1 MMPDTPTPTPKSTL
15 TPPAPAPDIRAND
28 ARLTADQKQ
37 ERVYEVFQ
45 EISEDYDRMN
55 RIISAG
61 RQSAWKRALIRQ
73 VSQAAPRAVL
83 DVASGTGDI
92 ALQLARA
99 LPQARIV
106 ASDFSENML
115 AVAERRIKAAG
126 VTSIE
131 ISCQNAMQMSFPDA
145 SFDAVTISFGLRNM
159 PDYQQVIA
167 QCVRVLRPGGLFA
180 CLDASYPTNPV
191 VKPFF
196 RLYFAHLMPWIGR
209 VLVQAP
215 DEYQWLADST
225 EAFLTKDDLA
235 RLMESCGLGAVSY
248 RSFMLGGAALHTGI
262 KGIPVTAPAPA
273 AVMQRIVVG
282 APAGAAASAGA
293 SASVGAAAGA
303 AASAA
308 EGPA

>member
-1 MMPDTPTPTPKSTL
+1 MSL
-15 TPPAPAPDIRAND
+15 SSDIRAND
-28 ARLTADQKQ
+28 ADLTPAQKQ
-37 ERVYEVFQ
+37 ERAYEVFQ
-45 EISEDYDRMN
+45 KISEDYDRMN

-61 RQSAWKRALIRQ
+61 RQGAWKRALVRC
-73 VSQAAPRAVL
+73 VAAREPRAVL

-99 LPQARIV
+99 LPRARIV

-115 AVAERRIKAAG
+115 AVAARRIEAAG
-126 VTSIE
+126 ISTIE
-131 ISCQNAMQMSFPDA
+131 ISCQDAMRMSFCDA

-159 PDYQQVIA
+159 PDYQRVIE

-180 CLDASYPTNPV
+180 CLDASYPTNSL

-215 DEYQWLADST
+215 DEYRWLADST
-225 EAFLTKDDLA
+225 EAFLTKPELA
-235 RLMESCGLGAVSY
+235 RLMERCGLGAVSY

-262 KGIPVTAPAPA
+262 KGVPLKGAPSKAARRVRTAVP
-273 AVMQRIVVG
+273 
-282 APAGAAASAGA
+282 APAGAQAARS
-293 SASVGAAAGA
+293 
-303 AASAA
+303 
-308 EGPA
+308 EGKRV